1 MVKCSRQQN
10 RKGTVTLLSSF
21 GLSKIIFAII
31 YDYIYSYFNHRLEV
45 SMQIEI
51 SDSTYNR
58 LEKLAEGFDTPDTVI
73 SRLLDSVEGTVESKP
88 EIVLCPSDEEHF
100 KRLLLRDQLAEVAIY
115 KSDMSREVSQWV
127 AKRFT
132 ESSNLKANLWSGYLR
147 DWKKKGITKIEL
159 SIYPKPTVMDD
170 AVELERDKKLALT
183 LGLTFAEMRE
193 LDGDYEID
201 TNESNDGLVYE
212 YIVRFH
218 DGCDSRIL
226 DKIDGLENN
235 WVAVPSHTFE

>member
-1 MVKCSRQQN
+1 
-10 RKGTVTLLSSF
+10 
-21 GLSKIIFAII
+21 
-31 YDYIYSYFNHRLEV
+31 
-45 SMQIEI
+45 MQIEI

-147 DWKKKGITKIEL
+147 DWKKKVSPKLNCRFTLNQPSWTMLLSLKGI
-159 SIYPKPTVMDD
+159 
-170 AVELERDKKLALT
+170 R
-183 LGLTFAEMRE
+183 
-193 LDGDYEID
+193 
-201 TNESNDGLVYE
+201 N
-212 YIVRFH
+212 
-218 DGCDSRIL
+218 
-226 DKIDGLENN
+226 
-235 WVAVPSHTFE
+235 SH

>member
-1 MVKCSRQQN
+1 MK
-10 RKGTVTLLSSF
+10 
-21 GLSKIIFAII
+21 
-31 YDYIYSYFNHRLEV
+31 
-45 SMQIEI
+45 IEI
-51 SDSTYNR
+51 SDSTYKR
-58 LEKLAEGFDTPDTVI
+58 LEKLVVGFDTPDAVI
-73 SRLLDSVEGTVESKP
+73 SRLLDSVEETVESKP
-88 EIVLCPSDEEHF
+88 EIVLYPTDEEHF

-115 KSDMSREVSQWV
+115 KSDMTREVSQWV

-159 SIYPKPTVMDD
+159 SIYPKPTHMDD
-170 AVELERDKKLALT
+170 VIEFERDKKLALI

-212 YIVRFH
+212 YIIHFH
-218 DGCDSRIL
+218 DGCDSSIL
-226 DKIDGLENN
+226 SKIDGLENN
-235 WVAVPSHTFE
+235 WIAVPSHTFE